1 MGAHSL
7 GGASRANSGYQGK
20 WTGPQN
26 PGFNELFF
34 KNMIDPAI
42 TWTNVV
48 SNSGPGRKDERNEYC
63 PEALG

>member
-1 MGAHSL
+1 MFHNRMCLS
-7 GGASRANSGYQGK
+7 NIFIKTKYFF
-20 WTGPQN
+20 

-48 SNSGPGRKDERNEYC
+48 SNSGPGRKDEQNEYC
-63 PEALG
+63 REALG